1 MFIANPYNEFV
12 FKDALGNNLNLSL
25 FENDDE
31 QIRWLQSSENSIY
44 LSNDGELLYN
54 SQTDIGYFEFN
65 LIGDDLS
72 NYLTNSIDCLNVQ
85 DNGNFIQYSSNCF
98 EGEIGSNN
106 NYSVGISGNK
116 VIGYS
121 IITSSIESN
130 CGTLIDLNINQ
141 NFRLISETLVLFQ
154 YMIIILI
161 TTI

>member
-12 FKDALGNNLNLSL
+12 FKDALGINLNLSL
-25 FENDDE
+25 VENEYE
-31 QIRWLQSSENSIY
+31 QIYGCSLPENSIY

-54 SQTDIGYFEFN
+54 SEVDIGYFEFN
-65 LIGDDLS
+65 LTGDDLT
-72 NYLTNSIDCLNVQ
+72 NYIANSIDCLNVQ

-106 NYSVGISGNK
+106 NYSIGISGNK

-130 CGTLIDLNINQ
+130 CGTLIDLNTNQ
-141 NFRLISETLVLFQ
+141 NFSLISEASSTFSVYDLS
-154 YMIIILI
+154 LI
-161 TTI
+161 HI